1 MLLPFK
7 KEYEAALKKHFGLPT
22 ILHNLF
28 YTVFML
34 VLGYVALWTRVV
46 MNVSEINSAYRIA
59 TIAITVLFCLNMNGP
74 ISYNYYMFLNAGWGI
89 FPKIPNSL
97 VDTYAYELKNIL
109 LDTADMEESEE
120 NRPQS
125 GNTEGL
131 TKVDRLEA
139 LQQNFA
145 SLHRMHHEN
154 KSIFLTIMQLCMVGG
169 GVLSIVCI
177 FWSTADETQE
187 SKFARII
194 LGILISV
201 LNWVYALAGFYGD
214 VAGSV
219 RWEQVIRD
227 HLSGPAVAEKALT
240 LGCFRNMV
248 DFDFWLRE
256 KHDVRG
262 NLMFGVRVDHHR
274 LSQMASLLASA
285 VVVSIGYGLR
295 RLVE

>member
-1 MLLPFK
+1 
-7 KEYEAALKKHFGLPT
+7 
-22 ILHNLF
+22 
-28 YTVFML
+28 
-34 VLGYVALWTRVV
+34 
-46 MNVSEINSAYRIA
+46 
-59 TIAITVLFCLNMNGP
+59 
-74 ISYNYYMFLNAGWGI
+74 
-89 FPKIPNSL
+89 
-97 VDTYAYELKNIL
+97 
-109 LDTADMEESEE
+109 
-120 NRPQS
+120 
-125 GNTEGL
+125 
-131 TKVDRLEA
+131 
-139 LQQNFA
+139 
-145 SLHRMHHEN
+145 
-154 KSIFLTIMQLCMVGG
+154 MVGG

-194 LGILISV
+194 LGILLSV

-214 VAGSV
+214 VAASV

-274 LSQMASLLASA
+274 VSQMASLLASA